1 MVIGRAAS
9 GGQLPKCGLFAEPSL
24 KNKLLIYK
32 RIRMLLV
39 HTKLVHTRMTT
50 VELLAYDNA
59 PECA

>member
-1 MVIGRAAS
+1 MEVS
-9 GGQLPKCGLFAEPSL
+9 CQNVVCLQSHHF
-24 KNKLLIYK
+24 YK